1 MPRSTFSINED
12 NYSNEGE
19 YAFPSDFINKVR
31 DGREEQSLEY
41 DTIIE
46 WPNANPDSEYY
57 LDVET
62 RSDALT
68 GRITFSLLYE
78 DKHRELKQIGRSQQV
93 DTNKGGQFIQRLK
106 LLDQEGDLADDINL
120 SGAVLRLKI
129 PASSVLLHDLLKAS
143 GHVERNQEICHTFTL
158 SVRAEKRDEGE
169 SEVAALGIP
178 GLGEPSHLM
187 RVRWEGERIEG
198 GFYDPRAR
206 IVAYLE
212 FDRSMKDS
220 YQIMKSGNYAALV
233 PEHAEETGST
243 RAHPDIVPS
252 TLVELSTDDPS
263 TVMLQ
268 FAAGTIARG
277 WSHRL

>member
-1 MPRSTFSINED
+1 M
-12 NYSNEGE
+12 
-19 YAFPSDFINKVR
+19 
-31 DGREEQSLEY
+31 
-41 DTIIE
+41 
-46 WPNANPDSEYY
+46 
-57 LDVET
+57 
-62 RSDALT
+62 T

-93 DTNKGGQFIQRLK
+93 DTNKGGPFIQRLK
-106 LLDQEGDLADDINL
+106 LLEQEGDLADDINL
-120 SGAVLRLKI
+120 SGAVLRIKL

-143 GHVERNQEICHTFTL
+143 GHVEKNQEICHSFTL
-158 SVRAEKRDEGE
+158 SVRAEKRDEAG
-169 SEVAALGIP
+169 SEVAAALGIP

-187 RVRWEGERIEG
+187 RVRWEGEKLDG
-198 GFYDPRAR
+198 GFYDPRSR

-233 PEHAEETGST
+233 PEHAEEAGST

-277 WSHRL
+277 WSHRLQLK